1 MVNQSPIKRF
11 SLTRLLIVVSLGTL
25 FSLVASA
32 QSPQQKSNN
41 EVPVIHGAQ
50 TVGGTVIPVRVSVDM
65 YNLPEVDLWQP
76 GDPFRIKPPRQ
87 QTPPQSGIVTNP
99 APRGFDMDPLLEAQ
113 LAVAGPIDGA
123 GIETPILNQDGFAQS
138 GSPSD
143 VIADVGRQFY
153 IQVVNAT
160 PVRIFDKT
168 TGVEELTF
176 ELSDLAAGS
185 GTGCGAGI
193 GDPVIN
199 FDQLAD
205 RWVISEFTGNSICF
219 YVSEETDPTT
229 GNWFVYEFIS
239 VSGTLPDYFKVGVW
253 PDAYYVGVNDVFMG
267 GRTNYALDRDNMIL
281 GNPARPAQV
290 FVSLPEL
297 GGFNFQLLQPADLDG
312 TNLPPDGAPGI
323 LLRHRDDEV
332 HNTTGID
339 PTSDFI
345 DYFEFTVDFDTPAN
359 SSLAGPFLIPV
370 AEFDSDLCGTF
381 NFNCVDQ
388 PGSGVVLDS
397 VAEPIMWRVQYRSFD
412 DQQIMV
418 GSFTV
423 DVDGNDLHGA
433 RWFVMQRDPG
443 VATEG
448 WTVQQEGIYALGDTT
463 NRWLPSIGMDQSGN
477 ILMGVSATD
486 PVTNVFPSIRYS
498 GRLVD
503 DPPGTLP
510 RGEFSLIEGSAPN
523 STTGRWGDYA
533 SVTVDPDDDCTF
545 YLSTEYNETTVSSTR
560 FGSFRFD
567 ACGDTPLAEEFFE
580 DGFEDLPT
588 L

>member
-1 MVNQSPIKRF
+1 MKEISVSR
-11 SLTRLLIVVSLGTL
+11 LGRRCVGMLLISFALIGIAQDDVKNSVKVV
-25 FSLVASA
+25 
-32 QSPQQKSNN
+32 Q
-41 EVPVIHGAQ
+41 GAQ
-50 TVGGTVIPVRVSVDM
+50 TVGGPVVPVHISVDM
-65 YNLPEVDLWQP
+65 FNLPTVTAWQP
-76 GDPFRIKPPRQ
+76 GDPIRVKPPRQ
-87 QTPPQSGIVTNP
+87 ISPPQSGLVTNP
-99 APRGFDMDPLLEAQ
+99 APRGFDQDPLLAAQ
-113 LAVAGPIDGA
+113 LEVAGPIDGA

-168 TGVEELTF
+168 TGAVVMTF
-176 ELSDLAAGS
+176 ELSDLAAGM
-185 GTGCGAGI
+185 GTGCGGGI

-205 RWVISEFTGNSICF
+205 RWVLSEFTGNSICV
-219 YVSEETDPTT
+219 YVSQDTDPTT

-239 VSGTLPDYFKVGVW
+239 ASGTLPDYFKIGVW

-267 GRTNYALDRDNMIL
+267 GRTNYAYDRDNMIL
-281 GNPARPAQV
+281 GNTARPAQV
-290 FVSLPEL
+290 FVSTPEL

-312 TNLPPDGAPGI
+312 TTLPPDGAPGI
-323 LLRHRDDEV
+323 LMRHRDDEV

-339 PTSDFI
+339 PSADFI
-345 DYFEFTVDFDTPAN
+345 DIYEFDADFDTPAN
-359 SSLAGPFLIPV
+359 STFTGPFPIAV

-381 NFNCVDQ
+381 NFNCVEQ
-388 PGSGVVLDS
+388 PGSGVILDS
-397 VAEPIMWRVQYRSFD
+397 VKEPIMWRVQYRNFGD
-412 DQQIMV
+412 RQQMV

-433 RWFVMQRDPG
+433 RWFVMERPAD
-443 VATEG
+443 VTTEG
-448 WTVQQEGIYALGDTT
+448 WTIQQEGIYALGDTT
-463 NRWLPSIGMDQSGN
+463 HRWLPSLAMDQSGN

-486 PVTNVFPSIRYS
+486 PVANVFPSIRYS
-498 GRLVD
+498 GRLAD
-503 DPPGTLP
+503 DPLGTLP

-545 YLSTEYNETTVSSTR
+545 YLSTEYNETNTSSTR

-567 ACGDTPLAEEFFE
+567 SCGEVSEEFFM
-580 DGFEDLPT
+580 DGFEDIIVP
-588 L
+588 